1 MQGGRAD
8 QVGDHLNA
16 GERQNLVP
24 GVSGLTP
31 LVPTSPGP
39 LWSRDSERGEVSM
52 SCDRTGEHYFAGRN
66 HVGARRGMS
75 LAMAVSVAISATI
88 LLLIGGTIIARAA
101 TIEEVARCRAIQIKK
116 QQWDCF
122 KSLKAPKQNAPKAK
136 SDDTRQS
143 QKEDVPKGQTADVP
157 KAKTADVPKVQTED
171 VPKVKTADV
180 PKVQTEDV
188 PKVKTEDV
196 PKVKSEDPQ
205 PVHLGSLQTASDDRA
220 STSSIDRLNVAT
232 GQPVCVDQ
240 DALSAAFVAAV
251 VIGTRPEQITRYG
264 CHMIPKDAQV
274 EVLQRFPSGFQFL
287 RLVKVN
293 VTSPSQPVSTV
304 GYTFEI
310 SR

>member
-1 MQGGRAD
+1 
-8 QVGDHLNA
+8 
-16 GERQNLVP
+16 
-24 GVSGLTP
+24 
-31 LVPTSPGP
+31 
-39 LWSRDSERGEVSM
+39 M

-88 LLLIGGTIIARAA
+88 LLLIGSTIIARAA

-136 SDDTRQS
+136 RDDTRQS
-143 QKEDVPKGQTADVP
+143 QRE
-157 KAKTADVPKVQTED
+157 DVPKVQTED
-171 VPKVKTADV
+171 VPEVT
-180 PKVQTEDV
+180 TEDI
-188 PKVKTEDV
+188 

-205 PVHLGSLQTASDDRA
+205 PVPLGSLQTASDDRA

-251 VIGTRPEQITRYG
+251 VIGTRPEQIARYG

-274 EVLQRFPSGFQFL
+274 EILQRFPSGFQFL

>member
-1 MQGGRAD
+1 MQRGRAD
-8 QVGDHLNA
+8 QVGDHPNA

-24 GVSGLTP
+24 GVPGLTP
-31 LVPTSPGP
+31 PVVLPGP

-171 VPKVKTADV
+171 VPKVKT
-180 PKVQTEDV
+180 EDV
-188 PKVKTEDV
+188 PKVTTEDV

-251 VIGTRPEQITRYG
+251 VIGTRPEQIARYG

>member
-1 MQGGRAD
+1 
-8 QVGDHLNA
+8 
-16 GERQNLVP
+16 
-24 GVSGLTP
+24 
-31 LVPTSPGP
+31 
-39 LWSRDSERGEVSM
+39 M

-66 HVGARRGMS
+66 HVGARRGMT

-171 VPKVKTADV
+171 VPKVKT
-180 PKVQTEDV
+180 EDV
-188 PKVKTEDV
+188 PKVTTEDV

-205 PVHLGSLQTASDDRA
+205 PVHLGSLQTASDDPA
-220 STSSIDRLNVAT
+220 STSSIDHLNVAT

-240 DALSAAFVAAV
+240 DALAAAFFAGV
-251 VIGTRPEQITRYG
+251 VIGTRPEQLASYG
-264 CHMIPKDAQV
+264 CHMIPNDAQV
-274 EVLQRFPSGFQFL
+274 DILRRFPSGFQFL

-293 VTSPSQPVSTV
+293 VISPSQPVSTV

>member
-1 MQGGRAD
+1 
-8 QVGDHLNA
+8 
-16 GERQNLVP
+16 
-24 GVSGLTP
+24 
-31 LVPTSPGP
+31 
-39 LWSRDSERGEVSM
+39 
-52 SCDRTGEHYFAGRN
+52 
-66 HVGARRGMS
+66 
-75 LAMAVSVAISATI
+75 
-88 LLLIGGTIIARAA
+88 
-101 TIEEVARCRAIQIKK
+101 
-116 QQWDCF
+116 
-122 KSLKAPKQNAPKAK
+122 
-136 SDDTRQS
+136 
-143 QKEDVPKGQTADVP
+143 
-157 KAKTADVPKVQTED
+157 
-171 VPKVKTADV
+171 VKTADV

>member
-1 MQGGRAD
+1 
-8 QVGDHLNA
+8 
-16 GERQNLVP
+16 
-24 GVSGLTP
+24 
-31 LVPTSPGP
+31 
-39 LWSRDSERGEVSM
+39 M
-52 SCDRTGEHYFAGRN
+52 SCDRTSEHYFAAPN
-66 HVGARRGMS
+66 HVGGRRGTS
-75 LAMAVSVAISATI
+75 LAIAMSVAISATI
-88 LLLIGGTIIARAA
+88 LLLIGSTIIARAA

-136 SDDTRQS
+136 RDDTRQS
-143 QKEDVPKGQTADVP
+143 QRE
-157 KAKTADVPKVQTED
+157 DVPKVQTED
-171 VPKVKTADV
+171 VPKVQTEDV

-188 PKVKTEDV
+188 PEVTTEDI

-205 PVHLGSLQTASDDRA
+205 PVPLGSLQTASDDRA
-220 STSSIDRLNVAT
+220 STSSIDRLNVAA

-251 VIGTRPEQITRYG
+251 VIGTRPEQIARYG
-264 CHMIPKDAQV
+264 RHMIPKDAQV
-274 EVLQRFPSGFQFL
+274 EILQRFPSGFQFL

-293 VTSPSQPVSTV
+293 VTSPSQPGSTV

>member
-1 MQGGRAD
+1 
-8 QVGDHLNA
+8 
-16 GERQNLVP
+16 
-24 GVSGLTP
+24 
-31 LVPTSPGP
+31 
-39 LWSRDSERGEVSM
+39 M
-52 SCDRTGEHYFAGRN
+52 SCDRKGEHYFAALN
-66 HVGARRGMS
+66 HVGGRRGTS
-75 LAMAVSVAISATI
+75 LAIAVSVAISATL
-88 LLLIGGTIIARAA
+88 LLLIGSPIIARAT
-101 TIEEVARCRAIQIKK
+101 TIEEVARCRAIQIKR

-122 KSLKAPKQNAPKAK
+122 KYLEAPKQNAPKAK
-136 SDDTRQS
+136 RDETRQP
-143 QKEDVPKGQTADVP
+143 QK
-157 KAKTADVPKVQTED
+157 
-171 VPKVKTADV
+171 
-180 PKVQTEDV
+180 EDV

-196 PKVKSEDPQ
+196 PKVKTEHVPKVQTEDVPEVTTEDIPKVKSEDPQ

-251 VIGTRPEQITRYG
+251 VIGTRPEQIARYG
-264 CHMIPKDAQV
+264 CHMIPKDGQV
-274 EVLQRFPSGFQFL
+274 EILQRFPSGFQFL

>member
-1 MQGGRAD
+1 MPCNRIGGHYLALRNKVGGR
-8 QVGDHLNA
+8 
-16 GERQNLVP
+16 RR
-24 GVSGLTP
+24 
-31 LVPTSPGP
+31 TS
-39 LWSRDSERGEVSM
+39 V
-52 SCDRTGEHYFAGRN
+52 
-66 HVGARRGMS
+66 
-75 LAMAVSVAISATI
+75 AMAMSVAISATI
-88 LLLIGGTIIARAA
+88 LLLIDSSIIARAA
-101 TIEEVARCRAIQIKK
+101 TIEEVARCRAIQIKR

-122 KSLKAPKQNAPKAK
+122 KYLKGPKQNAPKAK
-136 SDDTRQS
+136 RDETR
-143 QKEDVPKGQTADVP
+143 QTADAP
-157 KAKTADVPKVQTED
+157 KVQTEDIPKVKTEDVPKVQTED
-171 VPKVKTADV
+171 VPKVQTEDV

-188 PKVKTEDV
+188 PKVNTGDVPKVNTGDVRKVTTVDV

-251 VIGTRPEQITRYG
+251 VIGTRPEQIARYG

>member
-1 MQGGRAD
+1 M
-8 QVGDHLNA
+8 
-16 GERQNLVP
+16 
-24 GVSGLTP
+24 T
-31 LVPTSPGP
+31 
-39 LWSRDSERGEVSM
+39 
-52 SCDRTGEHYFAGRN
+52 
-66 HVGARRGMS
+66 

-122 KSLKAPKQNAPKAK
+122 KSLNAPKQNAPKAK
-136 SDDTRQS
+136 RDDTRQS
-143 QKEDVPKGQTADVP
+143 QKEDVPKVQTA
-157 KAKTADVPKVQTED
+157 D

-180 PKVQTEDV
+180 PKVT
-188 PKVKTEDV
+188 TEDV
-196 PKVKSEDPQ
+196 PKVKSEDAQ
-205 PVHLGSLQTASDDRA
+205 PFPLRSLQTASHDPA
-220 STSSIDRLNVAT
+220 STSSIDRLNVAA

-251 VIGTRPEQITRYG
+251 VIGTRPEQIARYG

-293 VTSPSQPVSTV
+293 VTSPSQPGSTV